1 MNYDVSFNTDFRRN
15 SYKGVYVVLEGI
27 DGSGK
32 TTQAKRLVSYIQ
44 KKGKKSIYTKE
55 PTDEVTGRLIR
66 KVLLGKISVP
76 PVAFQYLFAADR
88 AVHQVNLEKYL
99 KEGLIVV
106 GDRYFW
112 SSAVYGMLDRGIS
125 ISEKDKDLLLVAFS
139 ILSMYHR
146 FILPDYTFYLRVSVD
161 KAIKRLRDN
170 GKAEEIYEKRDKL
183 ERIVRGYEWLA
194 KKFSREIT
202 VVDGEGSVEEVNKEV
217 VKLLRLL
224 KLPR

>member
-1 MNYDVSFNTDFRRN
+1 MNYDISFNTDFRRN
-15 SYKGVYVVLEGI
+15 PYKGIYITLEGI

-32 TTQAKRLVSYIQ
+32 TTQAKRLVSYLQ

-55 PTDEVTGRLIR
+55 PTDEVTGLLIR
-66 KVLLGKISVP
+66 KVLKGKISLP

-99 KEGLIVV
+99 KEGLTVV

-125 ISEKDKDLLLVAFS
+125 ISEKDKGLLLVAFS

-146 FILPDYTFYLRVSVD
+146 FILPDYTFYLRVSAD
-161 KAIKRLRDN
+161 KAIKRLRN
-170 GKAEEIYEKRDKL
+170 SGKAEEIYEKTDKL
-183 ERIVRGYEWLA
+183 ERLVRGYEWLA
-194 KKFSREIT
+194 KKFSKEIT
-202 VVDGEGSVEEVNKEV
+202 VVDGEKRIKEV
-217 VKLLRLL
+217 TEAMIKLL
-224 KLPR
+224 K